1 MYIADKNTLYVKGVG
16 KCICFL
22 SENVK
27 IMTGE
32 IISECLQCLVYDW
45 FDDTICYGY
54 PHPLLHCLFSLFRA
68 HPLTLNICV
77 LFLILNTHPQPQ
89 YLCAVP
95 YS

>member
-1 MYIADKNTLYVKGVG
+1 MYIADKRTLYVKGVG

-68 HPLTLNICV
+68 HP
-77 LFLILNTHPQPQ
+77 
-89 YLCAVP
+89 
-95 YS
+95 